1 MPPLS
6 SAWRL
11 AAPTFRFAALAVLV
25 ATSVAA
31 QPGTAPAA
39 APPAATAEADTRPHT
54 FRIVDGEVYL
64 DGVLVPGAVPP
75 ELRLDGYS
83 TPAVEY
89 AGPVAPVIEVDGEA
103 YVFEDDRLVPV
114 AESSRAEAVRAGRAA
129 FLMGDLVPEP
139 PPMAEVADDAL
150 QLVSEEVYLRDVA
163 GRDRALYDQLHRERT
178 MEVDALRLAERYRT
192 APATERPARRN
203 ELRDLLSR
211 LLTLKQELRRAEVT
225 RAQEELNA
233 LRATL
238 DEREARHDA
247 IVDARLRELV
257 GE

>member
-6 SAWRL
+6 SAWRAAAVALLL
-11 AAPTFRFAALAVLV
+11 AAGP
-25 ATSVAA
+25 ATA

-39 APPAATAEADTRPHT
+39 GATAAPSADTTPHT
-54 FRIVDGEVYL
+54 FQIVDGEVHL

-75 ELRLDGYS
+75 EMRLDGYS
-83 TPAVEY
+83 TPAIEY
-89 AGPVAPVIEVDGEA
+89 AGPVSPAIEVDGEA
-103 YVFEDDRLVPV
+103 YVFENRRLVPI
-114 AESSRAEAVRAGRAA
+114 AESSQAEAVRAGRAA

-139 PPMAEVADDAL
+139 TPMAEVADDAL

-163 GRDRALYDQLHRERT
+163 EHDRALYEQLHRERT
-178 MEVDALRLAERYRT
+178 MEVEALRLAERYR
-192 APATERPARRN
+192 ASPPPERPARRN

-211 LLTLKQELRRAEVT
+211 LLTLKQELRRAEVA
-225 RAQEELNA
+225 RAQDEIDA